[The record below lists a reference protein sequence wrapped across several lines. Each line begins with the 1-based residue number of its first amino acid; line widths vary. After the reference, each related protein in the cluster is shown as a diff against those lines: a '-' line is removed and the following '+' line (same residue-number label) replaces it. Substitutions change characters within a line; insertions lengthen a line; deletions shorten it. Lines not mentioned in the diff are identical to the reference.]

1 MFSPNLWFHGEVA
14 LSYIGE
20 AFFSTLIA
28 GFCWKMLSGTQGYAQ
43 FSALALG
50 IGGGF
55 RQNITLFFLPLY
67 FFSIRKYT
75 FRNIILSLLML
86 MIVSLMWFIPMVY
99 KTGGWEAY
107 QGAFRELWL
116 FNTGGNSV
124 FEKGWENFSIFGTSV
139 THFLFLGIG
148 PWILIIPLAGYLFF
162 KEKKTLIYH
171 NFETSM
177 FFCLWFFPALLFYL
191 LIFIHSANPGY
202 ILFLLPPLFLLLA
215 ASLAYLSDFI
225 KKYINRDIHY
235 VLLLIIIGYFSLTFF
250 FSSSQTSYKEITVH
264 DRNLKTVVDILG
276 RYDPD
281 KTVIFTPN
289 SIFYGYR
296 QIMYHLPTYRVYQLD
311 TMAGPMGEP
320 RKIFW
325 GYRGKTFLNDKI
337 IINNNIDRYVLL
349 AVGEENMKQVL
360 EKYFIPNGDISIEF
374 FPSYNLFVVH
384 GFTKDNLTYFRP

>member
-1 MFSPNLWFHGEVA
+1 MKAKSNFYYPLVLFLLTVATIIPFTSKWLYHMDSGNYALALTNYNISVHQPHPPGYFLYIMMGKVVFFFLKDALLSLIVISILFSGMTVVAIYFLGKDIYDERVGISAAILAMFSPNLWFHGEVA

-86 MIVSLMWFIPMVY
+86 MIVSLMWFIPLVY

-124 FEKGWENFSIFGTSV
+124 FEKGWENFSIFDTSV

-162 KEKKTLIYH
+162 K
-171 NFETSM
+171 
-177 FFCLWFFPALLFYL
+177 
-191 LIFIHSANPGY
+191 
-202 ILFLLPPLFLLLA
+202 
-215 ASLAYLSDFI
+215 
-225 KKYINRDIHY
+225 
-235 VLLLIIIGYFSLTFF
+235 
-250 FSSSQTSYKEITVH
+250 
-264 DRNLKTVVDILG
+264 
-276 RYDPD
+276 
-281 KTVIFTPN
+281 
-289 SIFYGYR
+289 
-296 QIMYHLPTYRVYQLD
+296 
-311 TMAGPMGEP
+311 
-320 RKIFW
+320 
-325 GYRGKTFLNDKI
+325 
-337 IINNNIDRYVLL
+337 
-349 AVGEENMKQVL
+349 
-360 EKYFIPNGDISIEF
+360 
-374 FPSYNLFVVH
+374 
-384 GFTKDNLTYFRP
+384 